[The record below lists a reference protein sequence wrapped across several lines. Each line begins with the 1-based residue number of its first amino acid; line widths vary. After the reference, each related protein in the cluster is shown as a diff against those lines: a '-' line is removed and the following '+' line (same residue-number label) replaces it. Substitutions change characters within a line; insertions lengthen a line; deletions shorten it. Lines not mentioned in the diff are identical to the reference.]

1 MAPRNSGCPSH
12 HLVSKLLRLPK
23 SKWLQHPEADQPFR
37 VLLQDRQ
44 ALCCSLF
51 LYLAEGQSPQHTKS
65 SIRAF
70 LSIVYFFCPS
80 RTIMNLFFVIA
91 QSWYIKFCVHDVAFP
106 MTDICKKI
114 VLISSRLDKTYYI
127 NIFFLIFMNCL
138 LIEIHRIAYFAA
150 INFISFIFDLC
161 NRTRQFQVNTY
172 TYKYEMAFKALL
184 YF

>member
-1 MAPRNSGCPSH
+1 MPEPSFGVEITKVTEIEMAAASRGRPTFPSAAPRQAGFVLLSLSIWLRASH
-12 HLVSKLLRLPK
+12 HSIQNLLSEPSSALFTFFAPVDNNEFVFCYC
-23 SKWLQHPEADQPFR
+23 SVMIHQ
-37 VLLQDRQ
+37 VLCTWCSFSHDR
-44 ALCCSLF
+44 
-51 LYLAEGQSPQHTKS
+51 Y
-65 SIRAF
+65 
-70 LSIVYFFCPS
+70 V
-80 RTIMNLFFVIA
+80 
-91 QSWYIKFCVHDVAFP
+91 
-106 MTDICKKI
+106 KKI

-172 TYKYEMAFKALL
+172 TYKYEMACKALL